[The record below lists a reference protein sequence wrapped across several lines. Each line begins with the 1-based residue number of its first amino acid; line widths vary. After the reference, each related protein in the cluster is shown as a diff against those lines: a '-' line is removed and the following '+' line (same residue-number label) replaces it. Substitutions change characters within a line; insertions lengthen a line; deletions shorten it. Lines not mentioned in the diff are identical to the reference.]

1 MITEY
6 NINVLQCED
15 IVIEFNIDQ
24 PLISDDL
31 FACVRKYPSE
41 QNYLT
46 VFEVNA
52 NTEEHSATV
61 TLKASSEQLSVG
73 KCYYDVWIWANGKP
87 KKCILKGTIN
97 VDEAVSNRGKA

>member
-24 PLISDDL
+24 PLVSDDL

-46 VFEVNA
+46 VFEVDA
-52 NTEEHSATV
+52 TTEEHSAIV
-61 TLKASSEQLSVG
+61 TLKASSEHLNVG
-73 KCYYDVWIWANGKP
+73 KYCYDVWIWANGKP